1 MRFTSEPAYRTLT
14 GPDPVAE
21 EEGDAGAL
29 LLVALAGAE
38 ELDELDELD
47 ELQPAAASAA
57 QSSAPTAALRP
68 VQPARSARGDP
79 WKIFT
84 G

>member
-38 ELDELDELD
+38 ELDELDEL
-47 ELQPAAASAA
+47 QPVAASAA
-57 QSSAPTAALRP
+57 QSTAPTAALRP
-68 VQPARSARGDP
+68 VLPARSARGNP

>member
-1 MRFTSEPAYRTLT
+1 
-14 GPDPVAE
+14 VAE
-21 EEGDAGAL
+21 EEGDAVCAL
-29 LLVALAGAE
+29 LLVALAGADV
-38 ELDELDELD
+38 LDELDELD

-57 QSSAPTAALRP
+57 QSTAPTAALRRMP
-68 VQPARSARGDP
+68 PARSARGNP